1 MTALNTTISIQTT
14 KMRTF
19 NLHCTKKTFASSL
32 RLLSLTMPVAVF
44 MICQVEN
51 RLTAEGIPPLH
62 HSHAHND
69 YEHERPLVDALELGF
84 VSMEADIFLV
94 EDQLLVAHH
103 LREASPDRTL
113 ESLYLQPLFQRFQE
127 NGCILADDCSLT
139 LLVDIKSS
147 AEATYAVLARQLVQY
162 ADMLSVT
169 KDDKF
174 QQRSVTVIVSGNRP
188 VEAITRSNP
197 RYVSVDG
204 RLEDLIHLKPP
215 SLYPLISDNWR
226 LHFRYRGQ
234 GEMPQTER
242 DKLREVVVRAKAQG
256 KRLRFWATPESPD
269 LWQELLDAGVDL
281 IGTDQLTRLHDWL
294 RSQPKR

>member
-1 MTALNTTISIQTT
+1 M
-14 KMRTF
+14 
-19 NLHCTKKTFASSL
+19 
-32 RLLSLTMPVAVF
+32 AVL
-44 MICQVEN
+44 MSCLAEN

-84 VSMEADIFLV
+84 VSIEADIFLV
-94 EDQLLVAHH
+94 DDQLLVAHH
-103 LREASPDRTL
+103 QRDTSPERTL
-113 ESLYLQPLFQRFQE
+113 ESLYLQPLFQRFQD

-147 AEATYAVLARQLVQY
+147 AEATYAVLARQLVRY

-169 KDDKF
+169 KDDQL

-188 VEAITRSNP
+188 LESIASSNP
-197 RYVSVDG
+197 RYASVDG
-204 RLEDLIHLKPP
+204 RLEDLNQSKPS

-234 GEMPQTER
+234 GEMPQAER
-242 DKLREVVVRAKAQG
+242 DKLREVVGQAKAQG